1 MKIGKFKR
9 TVSKTTDPDNYSK
22 SGVMPG
28 VVYAGKNIPIKK
40 QKVVTITNTKTGANR
55 VKTVDYGPADY
66 YGKQSKTKTI
76 TKKGKLLK

>member
-9 TVSKTTDPDNYSK
+9 TVSKTTDPNHFVQGSI
-22 SGVMPG
+22 PTAN
-28 VVYAGKNIPIKK
+28 VYAGKNIPIKK